1 MSTAANQSG
10 YGNPGMGGAPWG
22 AGPGSGSW
30 GNPGSYPGGNPGSY
44 PGGYPDGANGYWHWR
59 HATRP
64 LWIVATILAF
74 MFWWPVGLAVLFFT
88 LGSRRMGCWG
98 YGRRGGYQGGWQG
111 GGAPPWANWK
121 SFWGCGTGAQAQS
134 APPTSG
140 NRAFD
145 EYRAETLRRLEEE
158 QKEFGTFLDRLR
170 FAKDKAEF
178 DQFMAELR
186 QRPQAPQE
194 PSHGPSPQG

>member
-1 MSTAANQSG
+1 
-10 YGNPGMGGAPWG
+10 MGGAPW
-22 AGPGSGSW
+22 APGPGGPW
-30 GNPGSYPGGNPGSY
+30 GDPGGNAGGS
-44 PGGYPDGANGYWHWR
+44 PDGAAWYWHGHWR

-64 LWIVATILAF
+64 LWIVATILGF

-88 LGSRRMGCWG
+88 IGSRRMGCWG
-98 YGRRGGYQGGWQG
+98 YGRRGGFQGGGYQGGWQG

-121 SFWGCGTGAQAQS
+121 SFWNCGSGRAHAQA
-134 APPTSG
+134 APSSG

-178 DQFMAELR
+178 DQFMTELR
-186 QRPQAPQE
+186 QRPPAAPDHTQ
-194 PSHGPSPQG
+194 GPSPQG

>member
-1 MSTAANQSG
+1 MATAANQSG
-10 YGNPGMGGAPWG
+10 YGNPGMGGSPWG
-22 AGPGSGSW
+22 AGPGPGAPW
-30 GNPGSYPGGNPGSY
+30 GGHPGSYPAS
-44 PGGYPDGANGYWHWR
+44 AAWYWHWR
-59 HATRP
+59 YATRP
-64 LWIVATILAF
+64 LWIVAMILGF

-98 YGRRGGYQGGWQG
+98 YGRQDGYDGGWQG
-111 GGAPPWANWK
+111 GAPPPWVVMKRQWK
-121 SFWGCGTGAQAQS
+121 QQMREWCRGQSQGPAQSQAQPS
-134 APPTSG
+134 SG

-158 QKEFGTFLDRLR
+158 QREFGAFLDRLR

-186 QRPQAPQE
+186 QRPPASPEQPQ
-194 PSHGPSPQG
+194 GPSPQG